1 MAIQRGLIKCVGL
14 LCKKG
19 DIGFASMP
27 LLEATKGQL
36 GKKKKKN
43 ELLKNSS
50 SEEVL
55 LPFSVPKEH
64 PTRKNIWK
72 CS

>member
-19 DIGFASMP
+19 DVGFASMP

-36 GKKKKKN
+36 EEQKKKKKR
-43 ELLKNSS
+43 
-50 SEEVL
+50 
-55 LPFSVPKEH
+55 VP
-64 PTRKNIWK
+64 
-72 CS
+72 